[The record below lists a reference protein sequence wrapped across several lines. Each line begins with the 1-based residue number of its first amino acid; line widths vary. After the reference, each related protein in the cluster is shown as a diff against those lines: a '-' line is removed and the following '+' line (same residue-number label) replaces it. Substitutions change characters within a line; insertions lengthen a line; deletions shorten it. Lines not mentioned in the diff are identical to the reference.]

1 MGGGRGQRLLPRLVT
16 KAIQL
21 SNASCAPIA
30 QMNILVFGKDG
41 QLGKA
46 FKAVF
51 DERKL
56 EKLHR
61 ISYVGRTECDLANPD
76 AITALL
82 NKIKPDFIINAA
94 AYTAVDQAETE
105 VDLAYAINAKA
116 PEIMAHYA
124 KGHGATF
131 LHYST
136 DYVFDGSKTG
146 PYEAT
151 DARNPLG
158 VYGKSKAAG
167 EEVIEQAFQSKQQPT
182 PEMNDAELKAQ
193 YAIFRTSWVY
203 GEGGNFI
210 RTILRL
216 AKERQ
221 TLKVIAD
228 QYGVPSSARW
238 LAEVSLALVL
248 DKNNQIRQFSS
259 GIYHAVPSGETTW
272 HALACHAV
280 KAALDAGAALQLSL
294 DAIEAI
300 PAMEYPLP
308 APRPMNSRMARGTLE
323 AFLTDRLD
331 GFANVPKLQLLQQS
345 WEPQV
350 AAYVQDL
357 VRRKLI

>member
-1 MGGGRGQRLLPRLVT
+1 
-16 KAIQL
+16 
-21 SNASCAPIA
+21 
-30 QMNILVFGKDG
+30 MNILVFGKDG

-46 FKAVF
+46 FQDICNTKQV
-51 DERKL
+51 
-56 EKLHR
+56 EKQHR
-61 ISYVGRTECDLANPD
+61 IHYVGRAECDLANPD

-82 NKIKPDFIINAA
+82 NQIKPDLMINAA
-94 AYTAVDQAETE
+94 AYTAVDQAETD

-116 PEIMAHYA
+116 PECMAQYA
-124 KGHGATF
+124 KRHGATF

-136 DYVFDGSKTG
+136 DYVFDGSKAS
-146 PYEAT
+146 PYEVT

-182 PEMNDAELKAQ
+182 PEMNGAELKAQ

-210 RTILRL
+210 RTILHL

-238 LAEVSLALVL
+238 LAEVSLALAL
-248 DKNNQIRQFSS
+248 DENNQLRQFPS

-272 HALACHAV
+272 YTLACYALQV
-280 KAALDAGAALQLSL
+280 ALDAGAVLQLRP

-300 PAMEYPLP
+300 SATEYPLP

-323 AFLTDRLD
+323 VFLTDTLD
-331 GFANVPKLQLLQQS
+331 SSANVPKLQLLQQS

-350 AAYVQDL
+350 AAYVKDL
-357 VRRKLI
+357 VNRKLI